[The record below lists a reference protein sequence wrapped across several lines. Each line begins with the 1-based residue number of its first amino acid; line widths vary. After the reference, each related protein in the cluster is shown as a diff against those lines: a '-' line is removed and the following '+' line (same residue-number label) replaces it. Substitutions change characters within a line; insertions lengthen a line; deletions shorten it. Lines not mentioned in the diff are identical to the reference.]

1 MRSSCVRTGAQV
13 VQDRLAALELM
24 LLQKPIVSGQFT
36 SHAFRHFVVP
46 LDPYFRKV
54 IARCAQH
61 YVEAGDPVTQ
71 LCCTVGCLRCCTC
84 QAAFFPGS
92 VIEFVVSSE

>member
-1 MRSSCVRTGAQV
+1 MCAGTQV

-61 YVEAGDPVTQ
+61 VWK
-71 LCCTVGCLRCCTC
+71 
-84 QAAFFPGS
+84 PG
-92 VIEFVVSSE
+92 VL